1 MLDRDKLSPTIRLL
15 FDKAIELD
23 AQKIDVTYRTLRQ
36 TNRTD
41 QHHIIFRF
49 NRSQTS

>member
-23 AQKIDVTYRTLRQ
+23 AQKTDVM
-36 TNRTD
+36 
-41 QHHIIFRF
+41 
-49 NRSQTS
+49 

>member
-23 AQKIDVTYRTLRQ
+23 AQKTDVTYRTLSEALL
-36 TNRTD
+36 TTLKE
-41 QHHIIFRF
+41 II
-49 NRSQTS
+49 